1 MKTTFSSIIK
11 SLTLLTTLSIIAFAG
26 ETVKE
31 TEFKVSGN
39 CGMCKTRI
47 EKSMKIKEVKMAK
60 WDKSSKMLKVAYL
73 SEKISLD
80 SLQKRIA
87 SVGHDTEKFK
97 SDSTTYSNL
106 PGCCLYR
113 DGVSDH

>member
-1 MKTTFSSIIK
+1 MKMTFSTIIK
-11 SLTLLTTLSIIAFAG
+11 NLTLLTTLSIIAFAG

-31 TEFKVSGN
+31 TEFKVSGI
-39 CGMCKTRI
+39 CGMCKSRI

-80 SLQKRIA
+80 SLQHRIA
-87 SVGHDTEKFK
+87 SVGHDTEKYTA
-97 SDSTTYSNL
+97 DSTTYANL

-113 DGVSDH
+113 TGDDH

>member
-1 MKTTFSSIIK
+1 MKTSIII
-11 SLTLLTTLSIIAFAG
+11 TIAFTVLFSLSLIAG
-26 ETVKE
+26 DTVKE

-47 EKSMKIKEVKMAK
+47 EKAMKIPEVKFAK
-60 WDKSSKMLKVAYL
+60 WDKKSKMLKIAYT
-73 SEKISLD
+73 ENAITAD
-80 SLQKRIA
+80 SLQKRLA

-97 SDSTTYSNL
+97 AETSVYENL